1 MLIRSFLKI
10 IIDSLFPISN
20 ADKLLFSYTKE
31 QALQELP
38 KAPQTPF
45 PNTYSVFAYKNELV
59 TRLVWNIKY
68 KKNMQAV
75 GIGGYGLYERIKN
88 NQLSMIPS
96 SLKLPT
102 PPRLRRTSRRASN
115 NPSYALCSATSFE
128 GQAITNKQIL
138 LVPIPMTRKRKNE
151 RGFNQCELLVD
162 EIIKLDKT
170 GQLIT
175 YKDLLIRTVHQ
186 DRQTLKDRRSRL
198 EDAKGVFSINENVFT
213 SNDNTSVKNIPI
225 IIIDDVITTGSTMKE
240 AMETL
245 TSAGFR
251 QVIGISL
258 AH

>member
-20 ADKLLFSYTKE
+20 ADKLLFSYTEKE
-31 QALQELP
+31 AFQKLP

-45 PNTYSVFAYKNELV
+45 PNTYSVFAYKNDLV

-75 GIGGYGLYERIKN
+75 RIGGYGLYEKIT
-88 NQLSMIPS
+88 PS
-96 SLKLPT
+96 PLKLPIS
-102 PPRLRRTSRRASN
+102 PRLRRTSRRASN
-115 NPSYALCSATSFE
+115 NPSYALRSATSFE
-128 GQAITNKQIL
+128 GQAIIKNQIL
-138 LVPIPMTRKRKNE
+138 LIPIPMTRKRKNE

-170 GQLIT
+170 GQLIAC
-175 YKDLLIRTVHQ
+175 KDLLIRTIHQ

-198 EDAKGVFSINENVFT
+198 EDAKGIFSINENVFT
-213 SNDNTSVKNIPI
+213 LNGNVSIKNLPVV
-225 IIIDDVITTGSTMKE
+225 IIDDVITTGSTMKE

-245 TSAGFR
+245 TLAGFK

>member
-1 MLIRSFLKI
+1 MFIPSFFKI

-45 PNTYSVFAYKNELV
+45 LNTYLVFAYKNELV
-59 TRLVWNIKY
+59 IRLIWNIKY

-75 GIGGYGLYERIKN
+75 GIGGYALYEKIT
-88 NQLSMIPS
+88 PS
-96 SLKLPT
+96 PLKL
-102 PPRLRRTSRRASN
+102 RRASN
-115 NPSYALCSATSFE
+115 NPSYALRSATSFE

-213 SNDNTSVKNIPI
+213 PSDNVSIKNLPI

-245 TSAGFR
+245 RSAGFK